1 MSSMRICWGCW
12 DWRCWSGD
20 KASEALG
27 LDAVLLMEIW
37 SSELRIVISAVS
49 VAAEAGVLE
58 GVLVGWMT
66 AGSWYEDM
74 VLVSGVWG
82 RAKQGLKELQ
92 VVECCRLTDGL
103 PPLLCLRGGLFGD
116 RL

>member
-1 MSSMRICWGCW
+1 M
-12 DWRCWSGD
+12 
-20 KASEALG
+20 G
-27 LDAVLLMEIW
+27 LDAALLMEIW

-74 VLVSGVWG
+74 VLVGGVG
-82 RAKQGLKELQ
+82 RRAKQGLKELQ
-92 VVECCRLTDGL
+92 GEGCCR
-103 PPLLCLRGGLFGD
+103 
-116 RL
+116 